1 VLARGGVVGLA
12 AGALVGAPPPPPP
25 PPPLGPSAADLSGV
39 AAWPRLDKRL
49 QPESWPAAAELL
61 RAHAARRAAPR
72 KSVPEFTLGD
82 HFSEAPPTTTVQLGR
97 RHFPGGNKLL

>member
-1 VLARGGVVGLA
+1 MSRAQRSDDLALRNSLA
-12 AGALVGAPPPPPP
+12 AL
-25 PPPLGPSAADLSGV
+25 
-39 AAWPRLDKRL
+39 RMERL

-97 RHFPGGNKLL
+97 RHFPGGWQE

>member
-1 VLARGGVVGLA
+1 MSRAQRSDDLALSNSLA
-12 AGALVGAPPPPPP
+12 ALRIESEPPPPP
-25 PPPLGPSAADLSGV
+25 PPPLGPSADSCGV

-97 RHFPGGNKLL
+97 RHFPGG